1 MGAKKKRAREGDA
14 PRRLCPA
21 DSFLFD
27 RIGVTDNSS
36 LDKLLMEDYN
46 NEKEKKQQQQ
56 SPSYDTL
63 LLLLKFRSGQGFNL
77 GKPEFFQAFF
87 SQLHK
92 LRTSELWWPS
102 LHLFLHN
109 QFFTPEQYKGN
120 GYKLSA

>member
-1 MGAKKKRAREGDA
+1 MGAKNKRAREGNT
-14 PRRLCPA
+14 PRRLCLA

-27 RIGVTDNSS
+27 RVGVTDNSS
-36 LDKLLMEDYN
+36 LEKLLIEDYN

-63 LLLLKFRSGQGFNL
+63 LLLLKFRRGQGFNL

-92 LRTSELWWPS
+92 LRTYLTVMT
-102 LHLFLHN
+102 F
-109 QFFTPEQYKGN
+109 
-120 GYKLSA
+120 SAFISA

>member
-77 GKPEFFQAFF
+77 GKPEFFQAFRFATAQVAYIWTVMTF
-87 SQLHK
+87 SA
-92 LRTSELWWPS
+92 
-102 LHLFLHN
+102 FI
-109 QFFTPEQYKGN
+109 
-120 GYKLSA
+120 SA